1 MITLLTG
8 ENSFEISEA
17 LRSLVSAF
25 DGRAEK
31 IDGTTLELR
40 DLPDLLMGSTLFA
53 EKRLVIIRDL
63 SQNSAVWDKLPEWL
77 PRLSDDIHLVL
88 VDEKPDKR
96 KVAYKELKK
105 IADVKEFVAWG
116 DRDRSLAESWVEKRA
131 ASLEIPLDKKLV
143 HQVVERVGLDQWQLA
158 QALEKLSLLDGIT
171 PESITATIDANPSEN
186 VFQLFE
192 LALEGQS
199 KDVHAMIRTLELTEE
214 PYKLFAL
221 LSSQAFQL
229 AAVANVQAGDSAS
242 KDFAIHPYVAS
253 KLERHAKKL
262 GKQGALRILKS
273 FAKADADLLRRPSW
287 GLHNKKR
294 PLDAAVFDSL

>member
-8 ENSFEISEA
+8 DNSFEISEA
-17 LRSLVSAF
+17 LRALVSAF

-53 EKRLVIIRDL
+53 EKRLVVIRDL

-77 PRLSDDIHLVL
+77 SRLSDDIHLVL

-105 IADVKEFVAWG
+105 IADVKEFTAWG

-131 ASLEIPLDKKLV
+131 KTLDIPLDKKLA
-143 HQVVERVGLDQWQLA
+143 HQIVERVGFDQWQLA
-158 QALEKLSLLDGIT
+158 QALEKLSLLDEIT
-171 PESITATIDANPSEN
+171 PETIITTIDANPSEN

-192 LALEGQS
+192 LALEGRS
-199 KDVHAMIRTLELTEE
+199 KDIHAMIRTLELTEE

-229 AAVANVQAGDSAS
+229 AAVANAQAGDSAS
-242 KDFAIHPYVAS
+242 KDFSIHPYVAS
-253 KLERHAKKL
+253 KLERHAKRL
-262 GKQGALRILKS
+262 GKQSALRILKS
-273 FAKADADLLRRPSW
+273 FAKADADLKVSRGEPWLVIEKTLL
-287 GLHNKKR
+287 GI
-294 PLDAAVFDSL
+294 A

>member
-1 MITLLTG
+1 MITLLNG
-8 ENSFEISEA
+8 DNSFEINEA
-17 LRSLVSAF
+17 LRSLVSSF
-25 DGRAEK
+25 DGQAEK
-31 IDGTTLELR
+31 IDGTDLQLR

-63 SQNSAVWDKLPEWL
+63 SQNSVVWDKLPEWL

-96 KVAYKELKK
+96 KVAYKEFKK
-105 IADVKEFVAWG
+105 IAVVKEYMAWG
-116 DRDRSLAESWVEKRA
+116 DRDRSLAENWVDKRA
-131 ASLEIPLDKKLV
+131 KALDIVLDRKLA
-143 HQVVERVGLDQWQLA
+143 HQIVERVGLDQWQLA
-158 QALEKLSLLDGIT
+158 QALEKLSLLDEIT

-192 LALEGQS
+192 TALEGRT
-199 KDVHAMIRTLELTEE
+199 KEVHDMIRMLELTEE

-221 LSSQAFQL
+221 LSSQSFQL
-229 AAVANVQAGDSAS
+229 AAVANATSNDSAS

-262 GKQGALRILKS
+262 GKQGTLRILKS
-273 FAKADADLLRRPSW
+273 FAKADADLKISRGDPWLVIEETLI
-287 GLHNKKR
+287 GV
-294 PLDAAVFDSL
+294 AQ

>member
-8 ENSFEISEA
+8 DNSFEISEA
-17 LRSLVSAF
+17 LRALVSSF

-105 IADVKEFVAWG
+105 MADVKEFSAWG
-116 DRDRSLAESWVEKRA
+116 DRDRSLAENWLEKRA
-131 ASLEIPLDKKLV
+131 KSLDIPLDKKFV

-158 QALEKLSLLDGIT
+158 QALEKLSLLDEIT

-192 LALEGQS
+192 LALEGRS

-229 AAVANVQAGDSAS
+229 AAVANAQVGDSAS

-273 FAKADADLLRRPSW
+273 FAKADADLKLSRGDPW
-287 GLHNKKR
+287 LQIEKTLVGLTNR
-294 PLDAAVFDSL
+294 